1 MSPKIYTQEF
11 KDAVVKYYERN
22 HTIQETKEHF
32 KVSESSLFAWKKE
45 YGESHHLSAEG
56 QRTTS
61 NYMQKQRYLL
71 KTEQML
77 EVLRSAS
84 CGVNSSIEEKMKAI
98 DELEGKYSVRVLCEA
113 LNLPRGTYY
122 NRKRRENTITSYE
135 INDAEIKPLIEKIF
149 MDSKKRFG
157 RKPIRHKL
165 SEIGY

>member
-32 KVSESSLFAWKKE
+32 NVSEPSLFAWKKE
-45 YGESHHLSAEG
+45 CNESHHLSVGG

-61 NYMQKQRYLL
+61 NYMQNQRHLL

-84 CGVNSSIEEKMKAI
+84 CGVNLSIDEKMKAI
-98 DELEGKYSVRVLCEA
+98 DELEGKIL
-113 LNLPRGTYY
+113 
-122 NRKRRENTITSYE
+122 
-135 INDAEIKPLIEKIF
+135 
-149 MDSKKRFG
+149 FG
-157 RKPIRHKL
+157 CYVKH
-165 SEIGY
+165 

>member
-32 KVSESSLFAWKKE
+32 NVSESSLFAWKKE
-45 YGESHHLSAEG
+45 YNESHHLSVGG

-61 NYMQKQRYLL
+61 NYMQKQRHLL
-71 KTEQML
+71 KAEQML

-84 CGVNSSIEEKMKAI
+84 CGVNSSIDEKMKAI

-113 LNLPRGTYY
+113 LNLPR
-122 NRKRRENTITSYE
+122 
-135 INDAEIKPLIEKIF
+135 
-149 MDSKKRFG
+149 
-157 RKPIRHKL
+157 
-165 SEIGY
+165 